1 MKSPSLMPITFLL
14 LILSSLH
21 SQEGWR
27 RLTTED
33 GLSSNK
39 ILTIHQAKNGHIWIG
54 TDKGISRYNGIF
66 ENFLNG
72 PVNSIFESTSG
83 QVIAREVIPNYATDS
98 NRVGIYLFDG
108 QEWEEPDFL
117 LDNDIWV
124 SDVPEFAVESAG
136 KLWISTRDGLVGF
149 DGQKWQ
155 LYDPDVDVNWLVKA
169 PDGRLWSESWWADS
183 IVSFDGQKWNLEFDT
198 DNSPLDNA
206 TTNTAFPTST
216 GKIILS
222 IDEGL
227 FQYDSVLNSITD
239 LKLGQDNIR
248 RIYESTEHVLWVGTD
263 QGLFRLNNGKWR
275 QVIDGQDINTIGQ
288 TKQGLLRVGT
298 SNGLY
303 QFHNG
308 EWVLELGVAVNCF
321 AELAD
326 GTFVVGASD
335 GLRLK
340 PPADE
345 TAVMRTELA
354 GEFVS
359 GLVLASDGTLWGRS
373 TAGFISYDGLKW
385 TNHGGPNSGMRR
397 WPVHSSIY
405 EDSQGI
411 IWFNNGGG
419 ADLWSFSDG
428 QLQGPRY
435 AGWTWVFAETE
446 QGHVIAAGKSGPYA
460 YVEGKWTSI
469 SGYGTDPNANNSN
482 YAAYVDDDG
491 SIWVNGEA
499 GIWRY
504 HNGQWLEYR
513 DIESKPVPWGE
524 HFIRGP
530 DGILRAPTSG
540 GIYRLN
546 SDQKWVLE
554 WEADDSTVN
563 PDLGDII
570 GRQYFI
576 GGSRVCSIHVLAS
589 GQLVAVAEGGG
600 LLIN

>member
-1 MKSPSLMPITFLL
+1 M
-14 LILSSLH
+14 
-21 SQEGWR
+21 
-27 RLTTED
+27 
-33 GLSSNK
+33 N
-39 ILTIHQAKNGHIWIG
+39 A
-54 TDKGISRYNGIF
+54 
-66 ENFLNG
+66 
-72 PVNSIFESTSG
+72 
-83 QVIAREVIPNYATDS
+83 IA
-98 NRVGIYLFDG
+98 
-108 QEWEEPDFL
+108 
-117 LDNDIWV
+117 
-124 SDVPEFAVESAG
+124 
-136 KLWISTRDGLVGF
+136 
-149 DGQKWQ
+149 
-155 LYDPDVDVNWLVKA
+155 
-169 PDGRLWSESWWADS
+169 
-183 IVSFDGQKWNLEFDT
+183 SFDGQKWNLEFDT

-206 TTNTAFPTST
+206 ITYTALATST
-216 GKIILS
+216 GKILLGIN
-222 IDEGL
+222 EGL
-227 FQYDSVLNSITD
+227 FQYDPVLKTITD
-239 LKLGQDNIR
+239 LKLGQPSIR
-248 RIYESTEHVLWVGTD
+248 IIYESADQILRVGTE
-263 QGLFRLNNGKWR
+263 QGLFRLDDGNWQR
-275 QVIDGQDINTIGQ
+275 EFDGQTINTIGQ

-303 QFHNG
+303 QFQNG
-308 EWVLELGVAVNCF
+308 EWIPELKVAVNCF
-321 AELAD
+321 IELAD
-326 GTFVVGASD
+326 GTLLAGSSD
-335 GLRLK
+335 GLRVK
-340 PPADE
+340 KTSADE
-345 TAVMRTELA
+345 TVVMRTELA

-359 GLVLASDGTLWGRS
+359 GLFLASDGKLWGRS
-373 TAGFISYDGLKW
+373 TAGFLSYDGLKW
-385 TNHGGPNSGMRR
+385 TNHGGPNPGMRR
-397 WPVHSSIY
+397 WPMHSSIY

-411 IWFNNGGG
+411 MWFNNGGG

-446 QGHVIAAGKSGPYA
+446 QGHVIAAGAYGPYA

-504 HNGQWLEYR
+504 HNGQWFEYR